1 MSIGGALGL
10 SVMGAVMAQRL
21 HAGLSMSEALHG
33 VFIVGCV
40 VCLAALASAFLVP
53 PGRAKDLARA
63 EMRGEPTR
71 VGG

>member
-1 MSIGGALGL
+1 
-10 SVMGAVMAQRL
+10 
-21 HAGLSMSEALHG
+21 MSEALHG